1 AGNLVK
7 VPTRTAIIVVSD
19 FDEYGPVVRLVQQ
32 VRNLAESGVH
42 LIGCAA
48 LDDTGAAVYNVGV
61 AESVA
66 AAGMRVASLSP
77 MQLARWVAEV
87 LS

>member
-1 AGNLVK
+1 MRA
-7 VPTRTAIIVVSD
+7 
-19 FDEYGPVVRLVQQ
+19 
-32 VRNLAESGVH
+32 LAESGVH

-48 LDDTGAAVYNVGV
+48 LDDGGAAVYNVAI
-61 AESVA
+61 AEAVA

-77 MQLARWVAEV
+77 LQLARWVGEA